1 MPMKLIIDRAD
12 YILVTVLIAIGTGTV
27 VLAFFN
33 SPVQLQIAVG
43 LAGLGFISLGLLQL
57 KRTRDTKEYA
67 ETLERMHA
75 KLDEIKQ
82 ALEKE
87 EKPGG
92 SGVVIADILGAGLK
106 YYNEHMKKEKD
117 SE

>member
-1 MPMKLIIDRAD
+1 MKSIIDRAE
-12 YILVTVLIAIGTGTV
+12 YILGAVLTAVGTCAV

-43 LAGLGFISLGLLQL
+43 LTGLGFISLGLVQL
-57 KRTRDTKEYA
+57 KRARDKKEDT
-67 ETLERMHA
+67 EKLERIYA

-92 SGVVIADILGAGLK
+92 TGVVIADILSSGLK
-106 YYNEHMKKEKD
+106 YYTEHLNKD
-117 SE
+117 KDQE

>member
-1 MPMKLIIDRAD
+1 MKSIIDRAE
-12 YILVTVLIAIGTGTV
+12 YILGAVLIAIGTCAV

-57 KRTRDTKEYA
+57 KGAQGKKGNA
-67 ETLERMHA
+67 EKFERIYA
-75 KLDEIKQ
+75 KLDEIQQ

-92 SGVVIADILGAGLK
+92 TGVAIADILSSGLK
-106 YYNEHMKKEKD
+106 YYTEHINKDKDKE
-117 SE
+117 